1 MLLPSTLPMNNM
13 TPIESIIREL
23 RITWGYDTT
32 ELKHIEELLEE
43 YGAIQ
48 YVKGVLQAKQL
59 LKSEESEQ

>member
-1 MLLPSTLPMNNM
+1 MLLPSTLQTNNM

-32 ELKHIEELLEE
+32 ELNHIRELLEE

-59 LKSEESEQ
+59 LKSEDSE